1 MIPPYQCL
9 STSSCIVTEAPA
21 RMECCPDQVRQHE
34 MMEVADKAQARRGE
48 GHGLPPS
55 RHAHGTGE
63 FAGIILN
70 TSALLLV
77 SLLKAAG

>member
-1 MIPPYQCL
+1 
-9 STSSCIVTEAPA
+9 
-21 RMECCPDQVRQHE
+21 MECCPDQV
-34 MMEVADKAQARRGE
+34 
-48 GHGLPPS
+48 